1 MVETVRTWNWY
12 DGSHDDIAGREEEMM
27 EIEVVV
33 ITESGEDMIW
43 GVMVVVGRSDHHAV
57 FTISA

>member
-1 MVETVRTWNWY
+1 MRTWNWY

-43 GVMVVVGRSDHHAV
+43 KCFGGGGGGNGESVAV
-57 FTISA
+57 EV

>member
-1 MVETVRTWNWY
+1 MRTWNWY

-43 GVMVVVGRSDHHAV
+43 KCDDGGGGNGESVAV
-57 FTISA
+57 EV